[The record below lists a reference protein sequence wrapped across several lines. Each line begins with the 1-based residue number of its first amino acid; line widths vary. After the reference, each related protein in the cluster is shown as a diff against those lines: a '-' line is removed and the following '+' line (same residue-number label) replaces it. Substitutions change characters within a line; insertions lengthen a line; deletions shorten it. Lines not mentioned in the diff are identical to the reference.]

1 MSCESIVKFF
11 FHMALN
17 VKLYHWQT
25 KSFARHKASDELF
38 GSLLESIDEFVEV
51 YSGRYKRPQFG
62 ETFEIPVNELTDSTM
77 TTVLREY
84 ADYLRTDLP
93 KYIKSSDTDLLTIRD
108 NMLSTIN
115 QTLYLFTLN

>member
-25 KSFARHKASDELF
+25 KSFARHKASHELF
-38 GSLLESIDEFVEV
+38 RSLLESIDEFVEV

>member
-1 MSCESIVKFF
+1 
-11 FHMALN
+11 MALN

>member
-1 MSCESIVKFF
+1 MGCETIIKFF

-51 YSGRYKRPQFG
+51 YSGRYKRPSFG
-62 ETFEIPVNELTDSTM
+62 ETFQIPVNELSDSVM
-77 TTVLREY
+77 TSTLREY
-84 ADYLRTDLP
+84 ADYLRNDVP
-93 KYIKSSDTDLLTIRD
+93 KYLKTSDTDLLTIRD